1 MSAAGWVFVNLDT
14 GTSDGLGESAYAIDL
29 DVLDDGQRTVLES
42 CEDFGSFDPAAVAL
56 VEAVSMPLDAAV
68 EVVDVLRR
76 VVFPVASSRSAG
88 WVGTGTLRA
97 AVSMIGAD
105 LDGPSLEVRDAA
117 VAELRRALLILDTL
131 ASSTLDAEAMLE
143 ALELHPS
150 GLHSALEAVVLN
162 DRHALE
168 ERVRAEI
175 LDGGTLEDWARSEGY
190 RRRNGGWVN
199 ECDDDVDLEDE
210 LDDEVRRVADGLEA
224 LGGGI

>member
-1 MSAAGWVFVNLDT
+1 MSGRLFVNLET
-14 GTSDGLGESAYAIDL
+14 GTVDQLDAAAYVLDV

-76 VVFPVASSRSAG
+76 VVFPVASSRSGG
-88 WVGTGTLRA
+88 WVGVGTLRA

-117 VAELRRALLILDTL
+117 VVELRRALLILDTL
-131 ASSTLDAEAMLE
+131 ASSTLDAGAVLDGLE
-143 ALELHPS
+143 VEPS
-150 GLHSALEAVVLN
+150 GLRSALEAVVLN

-175 LDGGTLEDWARSEGY
+175 LDGGTLEDWARGEGY

>member
-1 MSAAGWVFVNLDT
+1 MSAAGWVFVNLHT
-14 GTSDGLGESAYAIDL
+14 GTTDGLDESAYALDL
-29 DVLDDGQRTVLES
+29 DVLDDDARAALER
-42 CEDFGSFDPAAVAL
+42 CEDFGSFDPRGVEV
-56 VEAVSMPLDAAV
+56 VEAVAMPLDVAV

-105 LDGPSLEVRDAA
+105 LDGPLLEVRDAA
-117 VAELRRALLILDTL
+117 VVELRRALLILDTL
-131 ASSTLDAEAMLE
+131 ASSTLDAGAVLE
-143 ALELHPS
+143 GLEVEPS
-150 GLHSALEAVVLN
+150 GLRLALESAVLT

-175 LDGGTLEDWARSEGY
+175 LDGGTLEQWARGEGY

-199 ECDDDVDLEDE
+199 ECDDDVTLEDE
-210 LDDEVRRVADGLEA
+210 LEDEVRRVSDALEA
-224 LGGGI
+224 SGGGI

>member
-1 MSAAGWVFVNLDT
+1 MSAAGWVFMNLDT
-14 GTSDGLGESAYAIDL
+14 GTVDGLAESAYALDL
-29 DVLDDGQRTVLES
+29 DVLDVDQRALLES
-42 CEDFGSFDPAAVAL
+42 CEDFGSCDPAAVAL
-56 VEAVSMPLDAAV
+56 VEAVAMPLEAAV

-88 WVGTGTLRA
+88 WVGTGTLRG

-105 LDGPSLEVRDAA
+105 LDGPLLEVRDGA

-150 GLHSALEAVVLN
+150 GLRSALEAVVLN

-175 LDGGTLEDWARSEGY
+175 LDGGTLEDWARGEGY
-190 RRRNGGWVN
+190 RRRTGGWVN

-210 LDDEVRRVADGLEA
+210 LEDEVRRVADGLEA